1 MSKLEKKIIAIGGGG
16 FTHQSDERLD
26 DFVINQSTNK
36 NKKIGFL
43 ATASKDDKTKIDLFY
58 KRFENK
64 NLELSHFNLTSNEVG
79 FSQWIFDKHIIYIGG
94 GNTAYMLEIWKNYNL
109 INIFKNAYKKGIILS
124 GVSAGGVCWF
134 DWILTDS
141 LGSGYKPL
149 KGINL
154 ISGSCTPHS
163 LEDNRMSQ
171 YQSEIK
177 KNKLPPGVAIDD
189 GVAVLFVN
197 GVAKEVCSTRENCDA
212 YFVDKNNKI
221 SLKEYIK

>member
-1 MSKLEKKIIAIGGGG
+1 M
-16 FTHQSDERLD
+16 
-26 DFVINQSTNK
+26 
-36 NKKIGFL
+36 
-43 ATASKDDKTKIDLFY
+43 
-58 KRFENK
+58 
-64 NLELSHFNLTSNEVG
+64 
-79 FSQWIFDKHIIYIGG
+79 
-94 GNTAYMLEIWKNYNL
+94 
-109 INIFKNAYKKGIILS
+109 S

-163 LEDNRMSQ
+163 LEDNRMFQ

>member
-16 FTHQSDERLD
+16 FTHQSDEGLD
-26 DFVINQSTNK
+26 DFVINQSANK

-58 KRFENK
+58 KRFKNK
-64 NLELSHFNLTSNEVG
+64 NLELSHFNLTSNVVG
-79 FSQWIFDKHIIYIGG
+79 FSKWIFDKQLIYIGG
-94 GNTAYMLEIWKNYNL
+94 GNTAYMLELWKNYNL
-109 INIFKNAYKKGIILS
+109 INIFKNAYEKGIILS

-141 LGSGYKPL
+141 LGSEYKPL

-163 LEDNRMSQ
+163 LENNRMSQ